1 MEVLMVQSECRSGC
15 GIYAIGENCTENLI
29 CENIIR
35 NVADCAIFADGNVGS
50 VSNNIV
56 TSFKETVKR
65 AGTENQYLV
74 NKLDEKNIRAI
85 YEI

>member
-1 MEVLMVQSECRSGC
+1 MIRFNLKKIIVAAIVSMVGT
-15 GIYAIGENCTENLI
+15 IG
-29 CENIIR
+29 
-35 NVADCAIFADGNVGS
+35 VFADGNVGS

-74 NKLDEKNIRAI
+74 NKLDERNIQSI